1 LQALDELRRAGHLSE
16 DDGDALRK
24 AYRYWRG
31 VTEALRMVHGSAKD
45 LLLPEPG
52 SEELGFLARRM
63 RYEGRTWQD
72 AAQALMADIEA
83 HRERTLTVFNRRFA
97 DSD

>member
-1 LQALDELRRAGHLSE
+1 
-16 DDGDALRK
+16 
-24 AYRYWRG
+24 
-31 VTEALRMVHGSAKD
+31 
-45 LLLPEPG
+45 
-52 SEELGFLARRM
+52 M